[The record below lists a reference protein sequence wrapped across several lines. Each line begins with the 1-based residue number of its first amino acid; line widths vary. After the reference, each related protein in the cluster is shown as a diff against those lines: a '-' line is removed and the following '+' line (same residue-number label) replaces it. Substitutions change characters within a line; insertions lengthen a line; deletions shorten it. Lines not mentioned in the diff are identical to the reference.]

1 MFRFV
6 ALFALV
12 AVAFAEPEADPQF
25 ITNYHH
31 LGVHPVVKPVVPVV
45 NYASHVVNPVVYK
58 TAPVVTYKHEVVDPH
73 FTEGMTKDGVP
84 EKTASVKIA
93 EKQHEI
99 AQVVEESKKVVGTYA
114 FPSVYHGVPSVYS
127 HPAVYS
133 PSVYSAYVPT
143 VAGHVIAK
151 REAEGEADPALFYN
165 SAYTGYPYTAGVTG
179 YPYTAGVTGYPY
191 TAGVTGYTYP
201 SVYNSAVTGYPTTY
215 GYPYTHNSAVTHVIG
230 KREAESDSQVYSRYV
245 SPFTGYQSAY
255 YKPAYYSGYSGVYGH
270 PRGYYGGY
278 GYGR

>member
-25 ITNYHH
+25 VTNYHH
-31 LGVHPVVKPVVPVV
+31 LGVHTVVKPVVPVV
-45 NYASHVVNPVVYK
+45 NYASHVINPVVYK

-73 FTEGMTKDGVP
+73 FTEGMTADGVP

-99 AQVVEESKKVVGTYA
+99 AQVVEESKKVYGSV
-114 FPSVYHGVPSVYS
+114 FPIAAEPKYPYMYHGVPSVYS

-143 VAGHVIAK
+143 VAGHVIGK

-165 SAYTGYPYTAGVTG
+165 SAYTG

-215 GYPYTHNSAVTHVIG
+215 GYPYAYNSAVKHVIG
-230 KREAESDSQVYSRYV
+230 KREAESDSQVYSRYWS
-245 SPFTGYQSAY
+245 SPYQYQSAY

-270 PRGYYGGY
+270 QRGYYGGY
-278 GYGR
+278 GR